1 GVIQLTGVASRH
13 VGIYI
18 GGVLL
23 ALGLF
28 PWVGAILQQIPKP
41 VLGGATLVM
50 FGSVAAAGIWSS
62 RVGCAA
68 TPRPTPNE
76 AAMISTLRRSIAVWP
91 RMRMP
96 AAAT

>member
-1 GVIQLTGVASRH
+1 MPPLVIAESNRVFT
-13 VGIYI
+13 
-18 GGVLL
+18 
-23 ALGLF
+23 
-28 PWVGAILQQIPKP
+28 
-41 VLGGATLVM
+41 T
-50 FGSVAAAGIWSS
+50 AGIWSS

-96 AAAT
+96 AAATLPNITRVAPPSTGLGICWRIAPIQGNRPSASNTPPI